1 MTKPQNKGQAALVK
15 AQREKGGR
23 VGGRTKGA
31 QNKITRILK
40 EALPEALER
49 LGSDG
54 QGKDG
59 LVGWLM
65 QVATKEPVAY
75 LRLLDKLLP
84 HQINGASVSVT
95 ATNTTTYSTHEEIV
109 ARMKER
115 GLPVPASFLEPAPY
129 DASFHDIEANG

>member
-1 MTKPQNKGQAALVK
+1 MTQPQNKGQAALVK

-84 HQINGASVSVT
+84 HQINGASLSVT
-95 ATNTTTYSTHEEIV
+95 ATAVYSTHEEIV
-109 ARMKER
+109 GRMKER
-115 GLPVPASFLEPAPY
+115 GLPVPAGLAEPAPY
-129 DASFHDIEANG
+129 ET